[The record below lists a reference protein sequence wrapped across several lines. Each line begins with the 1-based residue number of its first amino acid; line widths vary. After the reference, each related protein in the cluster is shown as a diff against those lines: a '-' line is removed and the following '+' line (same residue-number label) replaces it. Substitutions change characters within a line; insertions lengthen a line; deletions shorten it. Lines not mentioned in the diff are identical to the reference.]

1 MNAVLPAP
9 PSANAL
15 FVVRDGKRVKT
26 GQYNRWLREAAIMYR
41 QGFGCVMPM
50 PAKTPLWV
58 GIEAA
63 IDRRRDLDNCIKP
76 LLDSMQKAGVI
87 LDDRWV
93 DSISVERVTA
103 GNLAGDVPA
112 GWCRVTVAA

>member
-1 MNAVLPAP
+1 MNAMLPAP

-15 FVVRDGKRVKT
+15 FVVRDGRRVKT

-41 QGFGCVMPM
+41 QGFGCVEPM
-50 PAKTPLWV
+50 PAKTPLRV
-58 GIEAA
+58 RIEAA

-87 LDDRWV
+87 PDDRWV
-93 DSISVERVTA
+93 DDIRAERVP
-103 GNLAGDVPA
+103 AGDVPA
-112 GWCRVTVAA
+112 GWCRVTMAAA

>member
-41 QGFGCVMPM
+41 QGFGCVEPM
-50 PAKTPLWV
+50 PAQTPLWV
-58 GIEAA
+58 TIEAA

-76 LLDSMQKAGVI
+76 LLDSLQKAGVI
-87 LDDRWV
+87 PDDRWADDIRAV
-93 DSISVERVTA
+93 RVP
-103 GNLAGDVPA
+103 AGDVPA
-112 GWCRVTVAA
+112 GWCRVSVEKA

>member
-41 QGFGCVMPM
+41 HLEPM
-50 PAKTPLWV
+50 PAKTTLRV
-58 GIEAA
+58 RIEAA
-63 IDRRRDLDNCIKP
+63 IDRRRDLDNLIKP

-87 LDDRWV
+87 ADDRWV
-93 DSISVERVTA
+93 DYLVAERVP
-103 GNLAGDVPA
+103 AGDVPA
-112 GWCRVTVAA
+112 GWCRVTVAAG

>member
-41 QGFGCVMPM
+41 QGFGCVEPM
-50 PAKTPLWV
+50 PAKTTLRV
-58 GIEAA
+58 RIEAA
-63 IDRRRDLDNCIKP
+63 IDRRRDLDNIIKP
-76 LLDSMQKAGVI
+76 LLDSMQKVGVI
-87 LDDRWV
+87 ADDRWV
-93 DSISVERVTA
+93 DYLVAERVP
-103 GNLAGDVPA
+103 AGDVPA
-112 GWCRVTVAA
+112 GWCRVTVAAG

>member
-26 GQYNRWLREAAIMYR
+26 GEYRRWLSEATLMYR
-41 QGFGCVMPM
+41 HLKPM
-50 PAKTPLWV
+50 PAKTPLRV
-58 GIEAA
+58 RIEAA

-87 LDDRWV
+87 PDDRWV
-93 DSISVERVTA
+93 DYLVAERVPA
-103 GNLAGDVPA
+103 GNVPA
-112 GWCRVTVAA
+112 GWCRVTVAAG

>member
-1 MNAVLPAP
+1 MNAMLPTP

-26 GQYNRWLREAAIMYR
+26 GEYRRWLREANLMYR
-41 QGFGCVMPM
+41 HLKPM
-50 PAKTPLWV
+50 PAKTTLRV
-58 GIEAA
+58 RIEAA

-87 LDDRWV
+87 PDDRWV
-93 DSISVERVTA
+93 DYLVAERVP
-103 GNLAGDVPA
+103 AGDVPA
-112 GWCRVTVAA
+112 GWCRVSVEKA

>member
-15 FVVRDGKRVKT
+15 FVVRDGRRVKT

-41 QGFGCVMPM
+41 HLKPL
-50 PAKTPLWV
+50 PARTPLRV
-58 GIEAA
+58 TIEAA
-63 IDRRRDLDNCIKP
+63 LDRRRDLDNCIKP

-87 LDDRWV
+87 PDDRWADDIRAV
-93 DSISVERVTA
+93 RVP
-103 GNLAGDVPA
+103 AGDVPA
-112 GWCRVTVAA
+112 GWCRVSVEKA

>member
-26 GQYNRWLREAAIMYR
+26 GQYKRWLREAAIMYR
-41 QGFGCVMPM
+41 HLKPI
-50 PAKTPLWV
+50 PAKMPLRV
-58 GIEAA
+58 RIEAA
-63 IDRRRDLDNCIKP
+63 IDRRRDLDNIIKP

-87 LDDRWV
+87 ADDRWV
-93 DSISVERVTA
+93 DYLVAERVP
-103 GNLAGDVPA
+103 AGDVPA
-112 GWCRVTVAA
+112 GWCRVSVEEA